1 MAETPRKELDAIEL
15 LMQDHREVESLFRE
29 FEYLQQNDRDASPL
43 VEAACTELR
52 MHHTLK
58 TELFCPALL
67 SASKDEGMEGMLAD
81 AADAHQTIRD
91 LIELVEQT
99 DDDNE
104 KRDAHFVVL
113 AEHVE
118 RHFEEA
124 ETQVFPRAKQLKRLD
139 LLSIAVRMKERRTEL
154 MAASH

>member
-1 MAETPRKELDAIEL
+1 MTETPRRELDAIEL

-29 FEYLQQNDRDASPL
+29 FEYLQQNDRDAGCL
-43 VEAACTELR
+43 VETACAELK
-52 MHHTLK
+52 MHDTLK

-67 SASKDEGMEGMLAD
+67 EASAGAGMKVMLAGLE
-81 AADAHQTIRD
+81 DAHQTIRD
-91 LIELVEQT
+91 LIDLVEQT
-99 DDDNE
+99 DTDDE

-124 ETQVFPRAKQLKRLD
+124 ETQVFPRAKQLTRLD
-139 LLSIAVRMKERRTEL
+139 LVSVAVQMKERKSEL
-154 MAASH
+154 MAEI

>member
-1 MAETPRKELDAIEL
+1 MADTPRKELDAIEL

-29 FEYLQQNDRDASPL
+29 FEYLQQNDRDAGPL

-52 MHHTLK
+52 MHDALK
-58 TELFCPALL
+58 TELFCPALVN
-67 SASKDEGMEGMLAD
+67 ASKGEDMEGMLAD
-81 AADAHQTIRD
+81 VEDAHRTIRD

-99 DDDNE
+99 DTDVE

-139 LLSIAVRMKERRTEL
+139 LLSVAGRMKERKSEL
-154 MAASH
+154 MAAI

>member
-29 FEYLQQNDRDASPL
+29 FEYLQQNDRDAGRL
-43 VEAACTELR
+43 VEAACTELKV
-52 MHHTLK
+52 HDALK
-58 TELFCPALL
+58 TELFCPALVD
-67 SASKDEGMEGMLAD
+67 ASKGEGLEGMLAGVE
-81 AADAHQTIRD
+81 DAHRTMRD

-99 DDDNE
+99 DTDE
-104 KRDAHFVVL
+104 AKRDAHFVVL

-124 ETQVFPRAKQLKRLD
+124 ETRVFPRAKQLKRLD
-139 LLSIAVRMKERRTEL
+139 LLSIAGRMKERKSEL
-154 MAASH
+154 MAAI